1 MNQTTVTELYS
12 SNKKLN
18 ESFNIFKK
26 EHNDNIKT
34 IMEKIDILD
43 SKINK
48 INENLIS
55 IININ
60 SKELNQI
67 KKNINNN
74 IKN

>member
-26 EHNDNIKT
+26 EHNENIKT

-48 INENLIS
+48 INEYLIS

-74 IKN
+74 I

>member
-1 MNQTTVTELYS
+1 
-12 SNKKLN
+12 
-18 ESFNIFKK
+18 
-26 EHNDNIKT
+26 
-34 IMEKIDILD
+34 MEKIDILD

-48 INENLIS
+48 INEYLIS

-74 IKN
+74 I